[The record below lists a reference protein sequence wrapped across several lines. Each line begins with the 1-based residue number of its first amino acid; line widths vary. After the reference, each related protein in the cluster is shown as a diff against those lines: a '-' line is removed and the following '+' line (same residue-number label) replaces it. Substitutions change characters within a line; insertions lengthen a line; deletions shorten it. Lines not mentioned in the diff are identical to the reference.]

1 MNPKSRPVKFNSEK
15 HQILFEGIF
24 PKTSGYVQLQ
34 VSPSIYMSKIKS
46 RLVIKPKITPSYH
59 MQKSF
64 SQSAQFIKR
73 FTRCTWFRSLMI
85 YKPSPIFEYAHPIII
100 KVSSNVPKFVSVCK
114 KQLMLSIYSWDTVD
128 FWSLPPEW
136 LHHCWPCAPTGIFFN
151 QLLISIIFQS
161 TFNFHEL
168 AGGLITYHYSRR
180 SNIEMQRYPPV
191 CLK

>member
-15 HQILFEGIF
+15 YQILFEGIF

-100 KVSSNVPKFVSVCK
+100 KVSSNVPKFASVCK
-114 KQLMLSIYSWDTVD
+114 KQLMLSIYSWDIAD
-128 FWSLPPEW
+128 FRFLRPKRP
-136 LHHCWPCAPTGIFFN
+136 WPFLITATRVATT
-151 QLLISIIFQS
+151 LLTMRAHWNIFQS
-161 TFNFHEL
+161 TFDFHYFSINF
-168 AGGLITYHYSRR
+168 
-180 SNIEMQRYPPV
+180 
-191 CLK
+191 